1 MRFIV
6 YRSEHFVKIKVS
18 EKYDYIGNICG
29 VSPQKNKTTKKK
41 TMVQRFKPLYEEYC
55 V

>member
-6 YRSEHFVKIKVS
+6 YRLEHFVKTKVS

-29 VSPQKNKTTKKK
+29 VSPQNKTKKK
-41 TMVQRFKPLYEEYC
+41 TKKKNDGAKI
-55 V
+55 